1 MVALRE
7 RQKTERHR
15 RIVEAAAQLFDEVGY
30 EQASMEVIADRANVS
45 KGTLYNYYQN
55 KGDLLL
61 AIVTTET
68 KNTYELGRAI
78 IEDDKKAAEQAVLDL
93 IGVYVGEPMKLL
105 NKETYRRAISMSIQ
119 QPDSLFGQQYA
130 EADRQLGTQL
140 VELVLTLSKR
150 GYLADFPDPEAL
162 GEVLFNNVNMMFTL
176 FMIDDAMSLEELRRR
191 LARQTYAVLKT
202 SCSGVPS

>member
-15 RIVEAAAQLFDEVGY
+15 RIVGAAAQLFGEVGY
-30 EQASMEVIADRANVS
+30 EQASMEAIADLADVS
-45 KGTLYNYYQN
+45 KATLYNYYQN

-68 KNTYELGRAI
+68 RDTYEIGRAI
-78 IEDDKKAAEQAVLDL
+78 IEDDMKRPEQAVLDL
-93 IGVYVGEPMKLL
+93 INVYVGEPMKLL

-130 EADRQLGTQL
+130 DADRQLGTQL
-140 VELVLTLSKR
+140 VELILTLSKR
-150 GYLADFPDPEAL
+150 GHLADFHDPAAL

-176 FMIDDAMSLEELRRR
+176 FMIDDAMSLDELRQR
-191 LARQTYAVLKT
+191 LARQTCAVLKI
-202 SCSGVPS
+202 SPGDLSS